1 MQQGM
6 REGEATLLE
15 RQLTR
20 RFGPLSA
27 ETQSR
32 LKNATLEQLEHW
44 ADNILDAKTLEDALK
59 NN

>member
-1 MQQGM
+1 MQQGIQQ
-6 REGEATLLE
+6 GETALIE

-27 ETQSR
+27 ETQYL

-44 ADNILDAKTLEDALK
+44 ADNIRDAKTLEDALK
-59 NN
+59 SD